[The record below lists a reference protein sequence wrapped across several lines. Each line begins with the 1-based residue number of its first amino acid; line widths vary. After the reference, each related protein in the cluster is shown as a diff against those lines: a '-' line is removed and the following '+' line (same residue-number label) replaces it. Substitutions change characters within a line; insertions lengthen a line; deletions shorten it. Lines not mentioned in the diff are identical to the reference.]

1 MGRGVVLWSV
11 WGCIRRSALG
21 GMELRVG
28 WEGVEIGEE
37 LGLEWE
43 WEWERRLGWEYTFA
57 GGVIISV

>member
-1 MGRGVVLWSV
+1 MV
-11 WGCIRRSALG
+11 
-21 GMELRVG
+21 LRVG